1 VPEELLGRHIAFLN
15 WRDLDHPEAG
25 GAEVHCTELAHHL
38 LSRGARVTLVT
49 SRAPGQ
55 RRTDLVD
62 GLQITRAGG
71 RFGVYPAAL
80 AWLARHRKTVDAV
93 VDCQNGIP
101 FFSPL
106 VSGRR
111 MPIVQVVHH
120 VHQKQFPLYF
130 SPRMARVGQ
139 FLERVGSRIVYR
151 RRPLAVV
158 SPSTRREVRTELGL
172 PGPRF
177 LVPNGVRLPPLPDP
191 QARTPTPSI
200 VCVGRLVP
208 HKRYHLLLDALADL
222 GNDVDDLVV
231 DIVGD
236 GPAQAALQEQAR
248 ALPAGLVRWHG
259 RLSDA
264 DRDALLA
271 NAWLTV
277 NPSHGE
283 GWGLSV
289 VEAASFGVPTLA
301 FRVQGI
307 QDAVLDG
314 RTGWLVPEGQP
325 LAAPLARAI
334 EQLRDEA
341 AAQRFAETA
350 RAWAGG
356 FSWARSGDLL
366 ANLLAAEI
374 NLRRS
379 RRSERRRQDDDAVVA
394 TLPPDQTP
402 RVRATDLVFC
412 ETSGSTAVL
421 LYGARAADV
430 PRILA
435 RTGLTATSVRTADD
449 ADLLTATR
457 SFLTC

>member
-1 VPEELLGRHIAFLN
+1 VPDELIGRHVVFLN

-25 GAEVHCTELAHHL
+25 GAEVHCTELAQHI
-38 LSRGARVTLVT
+38 LSRGVKVTLVT

-55 RRTDLVD
+55 RRAETVD
-62 GLQITRAGG
+62 GLRVVRAGG

-80 AWLARHRKTVDAV
+80 AWLARHRHTVDAV

-111 MPIVQVVHH
+111 MPIVQVIHH

-139 FLERVGSRIVYR
+139 LLERVGSRVVYR
-151 RRPLAVV
+151 GRPMAVV

-191 QARTPTPSI
+191 QSRTPTPSI

-208 HKRYHLLLDALADL
+208 HKRYDLLLEALATLGQTEKDL
-222 GNDVDDLVV
+222 AVHL
-231 DIVGD
+231 VGD
-236 GPAQAALQEQAR
+236 GPEQATLQEQAR
-248 ALPAGLVRWHG
+248 ALPEGLVRWHG

-271 NAWLTV
+271 KAWLTV

-314 RTGWLVPEGQP
+314 RTGWLAPEGEP
-325 LAAPLARAI
+325 LAGPLAQAL
-334 EQLRDEA
+334 EELRDDA
-341 AAQRFAETA
+341 AARRFAETA

-366 ANLLAAEI
+366 AGLLASEI
-374 NLRRS
+374 TFRRS
-379 RRSERRRQDDDAVVA
+379 RRSDRRRQDDDAVVA
-394 TLPPDQTP
+394 TLPPDQTL
-402 RVRATDLVFC
+402 RVRSTDLVYC
-412 ETSGSTAVL
+412 ESSGSRAVL

-430 PRILA
+430 PRVLA
-435 RTGLTATSVRTADD
+435 RSGLTATNIRTADD
-449 ADLLTATR
+449 GDLLAAASTFILR
-457 SFLTC
+457 